1 MQESPTL
8 TTEAPP
14 GAPAWTPS
22 RVYPSV
28 EAEYEAAARRAG
40 LVDRSPAGRL
50 KLTGA
55 DSLDLLNRLTTND
68 LTRLAPGGPGA
79 ATVLTSNKGRVID
92 LLTVFSLEDGIL
104 VLTSPAARQRVAEWI
119 DFYVIMDDVTVR
131 DATEESFA
139 AAVIGPDACGLL
151 DGLTGGGA
159 SSLGPYGHRSVRIDG
174 AGALLARTDFA
185 GVPGYEIIAPA
196 DVGERLWTALAERGA
211 EPVGGEALEALRI
224 WRGVPAHGAELTEE
238 RNPLEAGL
246 VRFVSF
252 NKACY
257 IGQEVVARLNAYDK
271 VQRYLVGLSW
281 KAEEGPGGKILFAG
295 ERAVGETTSSTTAP
309 GVARAVGLGYVR
321 RAHAGPGSVLNTAA
335 DGDGVEVAVEELPFR
350 P

>member
-8 TTEAPP
+8 MTEAPA
-14 GAPAWTPS
+14 GARAWTTA
-22 RVYPSV
+22 RVYTSV
-28 EAEYEAAARRAG
+28 EAEYEAATRRAG

-68 LTRLAPGGPGA
+68 LTPLTPDGPGA

-92 LLTVFSLEDGIL
+92 LLTVFPLQDGLL
-104 VLTSPAARQRVAEWI
+104 VVTSPAARQRVAEWI
-119 DFYVIMDDVTVR
+119 EFYIIMDDVTVCDQT
-131 DATEESFA
+131 DATCAVS
-139 AAVIGPDACGLL
+139 VIGPDAAGLL
-151 DGLTGGGA
+151 DRLTGGEA
-159 SSLGPYGHRSVRIDG
+159 SLLGPYAHQSIVIDG
-174 AGALLARTDFA
+174 VEARLARTDFA
-185 GVPGYEIIAPA
+185 GVPGYELIAPA
-196 DVGERLWTALAERGA
+196 DLGETLWTALGAGGA
-211 EPVGGEALEALRI
+211 EPVGGDALETVRI

-271 VQRYLVGLSW
+271 VQRQLVGLSW
-281 KAEEGPGGKILFAG
+281 KAEGCPEKDTLFAG
-295 ERAVGETTSSTTAP
+295 ERAVGELVSSTMVP
-309 GVARAVGLGYVR
+309 GVERAVGLGYVR
-321 RAHAGPGSVLNTAA
+321 RAHAEPGAVLTTAA
-335 DGDGVEVAVEELPFR
+335 AGAGVQVAVEELPFR

>member
-1 MQESPTL
+1 MTPASG
-8 TTEAPP
+8 TTVEAPA
-14 GAPAWTPS
+14 GARAWTTA
-22 RVYPSV
+22 RVYTSV
-28 EAEYEAAARRAG
+28 EAEYEAATRRAG

-68 LTRLAPGGPGA
+68 LTLLTPGGPGA

-92 LLTVFSLEDGIL
+92 LLTVFFLQDGLL

-119 DFYVIMDDVTVR
+119 DFYIIMDDVTVR
-131 DATEESFA
+131 DQTDETCAVS
-139 AAVIGPDACGLL
+139 VIGPEAAGLL
-151 DGLTGGGA
+151 DRLTGGEA
-159 SSLGPYGHRSVRIDG
+159 SSLDLYGHRSVVIDG
-174 AGALLARTDFA
+174 AEARLARTDFA
-185 GVPGYEIIAPA
+185 GVPGYELIAPA
-196 DVGERLWTALAERGA
+196 DLGERLWTALAERGA
-211 EPVGGEALEALRI
+211 EPVGGEALEAVRI

-271 VQRYLVGLSW
+271 VQRSLVGLSW
-281 KAEEGPGGKILFAG
+281 RAEEEPGGGTLFAG
-295 ERAVGETTSSTTAP
+295 ERAAGELTSSTTVP

-321 RAHAGPGSVLNTAA
+321 RAHAEPGSVLTTAA
-335 DGDGVEVAVEELPFR
+335 DGGGAEVVVEELPFR

>member
-8 TTEAPP
+8 MTEAPA
-14 GAPAWTPS
+14 GARAWTTA
-22 RVYPSV
+22 RVYTSV
-28 EAEYEAAARRAG
+28 ETEYEAATRHAG

-55 DSLDLLNRLTTND
+55 DGLDLLNRLTTND
-68 LTRLAPGGPGA
+68 LTRLTPGGPGA

-92 LLTVFSLEDGIL
+92 LLTVFFLQDGLL

-119 DFYVIMDDVTVR
+119 EFYIIMDD
-131 DATEESFA
+131 A
-139 AAVIGPDACGLL
+139 AVCDQTDETCAVSVIGPAAAGLL
-151 DGLTGGGA
+151 DRLTGGEA
-159 SSLGPYGHRSVRIDG
+159 SPLGLYGHRSVIIDG
-174 AGALLARTDFA
+174 AGARLARTDFA
-185 GVPGYEIIAPA
+185 GVPGYELIAPS
-196 DVGERLWTALAERGA
+196 DLGETLSTALRERGA
-211 EPVGGEALEALRI
+211 EPVGGEALEAVRI

-271 VQRYLVGLSW
+271 VQRSLVGLSW
-281 KAEEGPGGKILFAG
+281 KAGESLGGNTLFAG
-295 ERAVGETTSSTTAP
+295 ERAAGELVSSTTVP
-309 GVARAVGLGYVR
+309 GVERAVGLGYVR
-321 RAHAGPGSVLNTAA
+321 RAHAEPGAVLTTAA
-335 DGDGVEVAVEELPFR
+335 ADAGVEVSVEELPFR